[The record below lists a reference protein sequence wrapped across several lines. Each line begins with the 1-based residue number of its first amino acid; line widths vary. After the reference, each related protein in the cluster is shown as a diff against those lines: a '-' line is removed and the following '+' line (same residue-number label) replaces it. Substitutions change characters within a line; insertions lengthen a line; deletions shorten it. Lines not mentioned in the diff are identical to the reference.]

1 MPETQK
7 ASDLISDE
15 PLAESA
21 TRWAIFGRIRLQ
33 ATGETLE
40 VDLLVMQVLS
50 VETKIKDVHVRP
62 MIKFAA
68 GWTTMEPPLWSNQ
81 LVAFRHCSR

>member
-33 ATGETLE
+33 ATGEALE

-50 VETKIKDVHVRP
+50 VETKIKDVYVP
-62 MIKFAA
+62 IKFAA
-68 GWTTMEPPLWSNQ
+68 GWAIMEPPLWSNQ